1 MKLIS
6 GFTLSELLLVLG
18 IMGVLV
24 GITAAM
30 SNTSLKNTEF
40 DRVVDTVR
48 GEIFAAQADTI
59 AGTFDSEWGVAFFAN
74 SIVRYKG
81 PNYLNR
87 DPAFDLITE
96 FSNQVILQN
105 ADEVAFTRP
114 YGMPVT
120 SVELSMFDGL
130 RYATATVSH
139 MGTIEIK

>member
-24 GITAAM
+24 GITAVM

-48 GEIFAAQADTI
+48 GEIFAAQSDTI
-59 AGTFDSEWGVAFFAN
+59 AGTLDSEWGVAFFTS

-81 PNYLNR
+81 QNYTNR

-96 FSNQVILQN
+96 FSNQVIIQN

-114 YGMPVT
+114 HGTPVT
-120 SVELSMFDGL
+120 SVEVSIYDGL
-130 RYATATVSH
+130 RYATATVNH
-139 MGTIEIK
+139 IGTIEIK